1 MKNFYE
7 KITGHRI
14 LNKKYWPRIFADYM
28 SREIIWLKQNIPKN
42 SVIVD
47 MGCGEGRHLKLL
59 ARTIKEGVGIDNS
72 KTMYQKSKKNLSK
85 YKNIKVFY
93 EDATKTHFKSN
104 YFDITLCMN
113 NTFGNL
119 YEKQMK
125 ALKEM
130 KRITKRN
137 GKIVISVHSST
148 SKAVQTKFK
157 LYKNVGLTG
166 MKKDKDYVYTNEGFK
181 SQMFSKS
188 KLKSYFIKTN
198 LNAQIITLNPMSY
211 IVIATK

>member
-7 KITGHRI
+7 KTAGHRI
-14 LNKKYWPRIFADYM
+14 LNKKYWPRLFADYM
-28 SREIIWLKQNIPKN
+28 EKEIVWLKENIPKN

-47 MGCGEGRHLKLL
+47 IGCGEGRHLKLL
-59 ARTIKEGVGIDNS
+59 APIIKKGVGIDNS
-72 KTMYQKSKKNLSK
+72 KTMYQQSKKNLSK

-119 YEKQMK
+119 CEKQTK
-125 ALKEM
+125 AIKEM
-130 KRITKRN
+130 KRITKKN
-137 GKIVISVHSST
+137 GKIVISVHSS
-148 SKAVQTKFK
+148 KAVPTKFK

-166 MKKDKDYVYTNEGFK
+166 MKKNKDYVYTNEGFK
-181 SQMFSKS
+181 SQQFSKN
-188 KLKSYFIKTN
+188 KLKSDFTNIN
-198 LNAQIITLNPMSY
+198 LNPQIITLNPMSY
-211 IVIATK
+211 IAIATK